1 VCYLLCSFVHGVVTP
16 IHCKAS
22 NTPLSLWFA
31 LQRLRS
37 FVDNDEGTLVGLG
50 DRWGEGKG

>member
-1 VCYLLCSFVHGVVTP
+1 
-16 IHCKAS
+16 
-22 NTPLSLWFA
+22 LWFA